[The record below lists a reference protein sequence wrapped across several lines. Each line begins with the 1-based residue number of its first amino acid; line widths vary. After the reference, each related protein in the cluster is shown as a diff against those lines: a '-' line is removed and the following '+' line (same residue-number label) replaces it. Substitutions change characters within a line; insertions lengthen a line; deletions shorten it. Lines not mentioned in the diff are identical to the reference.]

1 MKGLIAVLVVS
12 TAAMTAL
19 AQAEEPSL
27 EHGRQLAEINCTKC
41 HALDQTS
48 ESPLT
53 DAPPFREVAL
63 NYTVEELTD
72 GFLEGLAV
80 RHPLMPDWEMT
91 EKQAEDLTAFIMS
104 LRPK

>member
-1 MKGLIAVLVVS
+1 MKGLIAAIAVSVAAAPGLV
-12 TAAMTAL
+12 
-19 AQAEEPSL
+19 QAEEPSA
-27 EHGRQLAEINCTKC
+27 EHGRKLAEINCTKC
-41 HALDQTS
+41 HALDQAG

-53 DAPPFREVAL
+53 DAPPFRDVAL

-80 RHPLMPDWEMT
+80 RHPLMPEWEMT